1 MGLACL
7 SLPVTDLVEE
17 FVDMVQKAARQWA
30 YEQKGLFELLSRGSP
45 PTLRELSEG
54 LQATRRDLQGA
65 ILQGAVEERFTEWL
79 QQEFAE
85 CPRCGRRLRRK
96 RFEKKVVSTL
106 QGQFPLDRPYFYCS
120 DCRHGFCPLDEALGL
135 AGQTHQFDVQ
145 HRVTRL
151 AARLPFE
158 EAVAAVEE
166 LTGMGVSNHFAHD
179 TLTAVG
185 EAATLE
191 LVIPDEEEIL
201 RRIAEAKG
209 ASDRPP
215 ILVAAADG
223 AKTPVRPKAGRS
235 GKRGPGRYRE
245 VRGVRLYLLDGE
257 DEVVPVASWHQIQ
270 TAEAFR
276 ADLGVIARRIPAEQ
290 VRLCL
295 VGDGADWVWTSLVEC
310 FPTGR
315 QVLDFYHCLEHLHTA
330 ARAQYGEGAREGRQW
345 AESTMVRLA
354 EGDVNIVLEQLR
366 RLRPRKGKEAA
377 EELRKLIGYLEG
389 QRERLGYVD
398 ALENG
403 YPIGSGGIESANK
416 FLCHAR
422 MKRSG
427 AWWVEESGNEML
439 RVRCAMYN
447 GTYDRVFAHYTA
459 SCSPHIAAATVARD
473 E

>member
-7 SLPVTDLVEE
+7 SLPTTDLIEE
-17 FVDMVQKAARQWA
+17 FTDMVQKAARQWA
-30 YEQKGLFELLSRGSP
+30 YEQRGLFEMLSRGTP
-45 PTLRELSEG
+45 ATLRELSEHF
-54 LQATRRDLQGA
+54 QETRRGLLGA
-65 ILQGAVEERFTEWL
+65 ILQGTVEDNFGSWL
-79 QQEFAE
+79 HQEVAD
-85 CPRCGRRLRRK
+85 CPKCQRRVRRK

-106 QGQFPLDRPYFYCS
+106 QGQFSLDRPYFYCP
-120 DCRHGFCPLDEALGL
+120 DCREGFCPVDQALGL
-135 AGQTHQFDVQ
+135 AAQTHQFDIQ

-166 LTGMGVSNHFAHD
+166 LTGMSVSNHFAHD

-191 LVIPDEEEIL
+191 LVIPDPEEIE
-201 RRIAEAKG
+201 RRIAKAKG
-209 ASDRPP
+209 TSQEPP
-215 ILVAAADG
+215 ILVVSADG
-223 AKTPVRPKAGRS
+223 AKTPVRPKSPRK

-245 VRGVRLYLLDGE
+245 VRGARLYLLDAE
-257 DEVVPVASWHQIQ
+257 DEVIPVASWHQIQ

-276 ADLGVIARRIPAEQ
+276 ADLSVIARRIPHDQ
-290 VRLCL
+290 VRICL
-295 VGDGADWVWTSLVEC
+295 VGDWADWVWTAMVEC
-310 FPTGR
+310 FPQGR

-330 ARAQYGEGAREGRQW
+330 ARIQYGEGSLEGRQW

-354 EGDVNIVLEQLR
+354 EGDVGIVLAQLR
-366 RLRPRKGKEAA
+366 RLRPRQGKEAA
-377 EELRKLIGYLEG
+377 EEIRKLIGYLDG
-389 QRERLGYVD
+389 QRGRLGYVEVIED
-398 ALENG
+398 G

-439 RVRCAMYN
+439 RLRCAMYN

-459 SCSPHIAAATVARD
+459 SRSPIQRATAALD